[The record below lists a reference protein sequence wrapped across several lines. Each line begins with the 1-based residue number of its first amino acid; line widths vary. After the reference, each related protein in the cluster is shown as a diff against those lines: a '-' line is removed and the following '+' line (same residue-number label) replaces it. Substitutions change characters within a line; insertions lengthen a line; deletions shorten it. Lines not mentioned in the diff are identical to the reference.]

1 MATLEFM
8 LVTERARPKPG
19 EIKIADLE
27 KELMLAKRALEQLC
41 DPPNEDPRLNKKGG
55 TRNIAWSDPALHCG
69 EVTPLC
75 PMGSAESCRMAG
87 V

>member
-1 MATLEFM
+1 MAALELM

-19 EIKIADLE
+19 EIRIADLE
-27 KELMLAKRALEQLC
+27 KELMLAKRALEQLH
-41 DPPNEDPRLNKKGG
+41 DPPNEDPSLNKKGG
-55 TRNIAWSDPALHCG
+55 TRNIAWSDPGLHCS

-75 PMGSAESCRMAG
+75 PTGSGESCRIAG